1 MTGPLVSTEWL
12 RRHLGDS
19 FLRLADV
26 RWYLGEPDRG
36 RQAYQQA
43 HIPGAVYVD
52 LETDLSAEVGPGRHP
67 LPEWDAFAT
76 RMGELGIGDDSVVVA
91 YDDRGGGVAARLW
104 WMLRA
109 VGHRRTQV
117 LDGGLA
123 AWIADGYAVTSEV
136 LDCEPDNL
144 TVDLRSGISLDRDEL
159 RDRLDSVLV
168 LDARAGER
176 YRGEVEPVDPIAGH
190 IPGAVSAPH
199 EDNLGPDGR
208 FLPVAALTARY
219 RDLGV
224 DGQIETVVYCGSG
237 VTACHNL
244 LAMEHAGLGGGLLY
258 PGSWSD
264 WSTAGFEVATG
275 AEPRNPM
282 TP

>member
-1 MTGPLVSTEWL
+1 LTGPLVSTEWL
-12 RRHLGDS
+12 RRHLDDS

-36 RQAYQQA
+36 RQAYQEA

-52 LETDLSAEVGPGRHP
+52 LETDLSADVGPGRHP

-109 VGHRRTQV
+109 IGHQRTHV

-123 AWIADGYAVTSEV
+123 GWIADGSLVTHQ
-136 LDCEPDNL
+136 LPDYQPNSL
-144 TVDLRSGISLDRDEL
+144 TVDLRPGIAVDRDEL
-159 RDRLDSVLV
+159 LARLGSGLV

-176 YRGEVEPVDPIAGH
+176 YRGEVEPLDPVAGH
-190 IPGAVSAPH
+190 IPGAINAPY
-199 EDNLGPDGR
+199 EGNLDADGR
-208 FLPVAALTARY
+208 FLPVEALAARY

-224 DGQIETVVYCGSG
+224 GGETDTVVYCGSG

-244 LAMEHAGLGGGLLY
+244 LAMEHAGLGEALLY

-264 WSTAGFEVATG
+264 WSTAGYEVATG
-275 AEPRNPM
+275 SE
-282 TP
+282 